1 MKCSDRCFKPQ
12 YAVHVMM
19 AILKLIYTFALGG
32 RGGGQKVYRH
42 DKIYL
47 QCYGPGA
54 TILTPCRKTRGMF
67 NDENSVTK
75 FMYFVRHTLPAG
87 YL

>member
-12 YAVHVMM
+12 YAVHVMV
-19 AILKLIYTFALGG
+19 AILKLIYTFALG
-32 RGGGQKVYRH
+32 RDQKVYRH

-54 TILTPCRKTRGMF
+54 TTLTPCWKTR
-67 NDENSVTK
+67 
-75 FMYFVRHTLPAG
+75 
-87 YL
+87 

>member
-12 YAVHVMM
+12 YAVHVMV
-19 AILKLIYTFALGG
+19 AILKLIYTFALG
-32 RGGGQKVYRH
+32 RDQKVYRH

-54 TILTPCRKTRGMF
+54 TILTPCWKTRCMF

-75 FMYFVRHTLPAG
+75 Y
-87 YL
+87 